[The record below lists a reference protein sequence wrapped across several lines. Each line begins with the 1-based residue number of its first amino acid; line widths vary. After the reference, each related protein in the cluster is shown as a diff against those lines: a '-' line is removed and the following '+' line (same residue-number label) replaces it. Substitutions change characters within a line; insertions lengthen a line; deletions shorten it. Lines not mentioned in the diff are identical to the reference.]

1 MPCHQKKRK
10 YELGRQPAMT
20 KLGPKRTHIVRCR
33 GGNLKY
39 RSMRLDTG
47 NFSWGSEVVTKKCR
61 IIDVVYNASN
71 NELVRTNTLV
81 KNCVVQID
89 GTPFRQYYEKHY
101 AVLIGEKKKKNAP
114 MTELDIEGSK
124 SVKAKIMKRREGRT
138 VDPKLDEQFSTGRV
152 FACISSRPG
161 QSGRADGYILEGKEL
176 DFYMRKMAKKTK
188 KA

>member
-1 MPCHQKKRK
+1 MGTSSLTVLHLPPWVSRVTN
-10 YELGRQPAMT
+10 AISA
-20 KLGPKRTHIVRCR
+20 GPPEAACR
-33 GGNLKY
+33 A
-39 RSMRLDTG
+39 
-47 NFSWGSEVVTKKCR
+47 TKKSR

>member
-1 MPCHQKKRK
+1 MGPPTTMGISRDKRHKRRSTGGRMPCHQKKRK
-10 YELGRQPAMT
+10 Y
-20 KLGPKRTHIVRCR
+20 
-33 GGNLKY
+33 
-39 RSMRLDTG
+39 
-47 NFSWGSEVVTKKCR
+47 
-61 IIDVVYNASN
+61 
-71 NELVRTNTLV
+71 ELVRTNTLV

-114 MTELDIEGSK
+114 MTELDIQGSK

-161 QSGRADGYILEGKEL
+161 RSGRADGYILEGKEL